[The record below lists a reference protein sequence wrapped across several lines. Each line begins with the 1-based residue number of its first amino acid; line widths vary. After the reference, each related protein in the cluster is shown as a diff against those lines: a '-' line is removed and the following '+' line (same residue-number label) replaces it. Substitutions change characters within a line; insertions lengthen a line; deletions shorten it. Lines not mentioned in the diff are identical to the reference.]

1 MTCPAGPIVVDGS
14 GRPTGLL
21 QEQAQNL
28 LAPLRRPVPVDEV
41 ARAIARASDVYVRQG
56 ITSVVE
62 AGVGGGWIGRTP
74 VEVLAYQRARDAG
87 QLDVRV
93 ELMVASDVLHALRGT
108 EPTTSAAGSTWACA
122 PDSATTACAW
132 GR

>member
-1 MTCPAGPIVVDGS
+1 MSVVSSVVLAQLGLSESGCDVPGGTVVVDGS

-28 LAPLRRPVPVDEV
+28 LAPLRRPVPVDDV

-74 VEVLAYQRARDAG
+74 GRGACLPASPRCRAVGCPGRTHG
-87 QLDVRV
+87 GLRR
-93 ELMVASDVLHALRGT
+93 ASD
-108 EPTTSAAGSTWACA
+108 AARRPGQR
-122 PDSATTACAW
+122 D
-132 GR
+132 